1 MRHAMKAILPLLVA
15 ALAAGLVHA
24 EELPAAALKLKEIRE
39 REINR
44 INLAYLQ
51 KLDELLVDLRAKG
64 DTEAVAAVEKLVAE
78 AEGGKPAEAKDD
90 AGADPLAP
98 LVGVWRR
105 DTDGGVWNIPNTK
118 GGVFNGKLP
127 FKLTYD
133 PEKKQVVAVGE
144 HWVDRLTLTSNPDV
158 VYGSADNKGRKT
170 RYRLERVK

>member
-1 MRHAMKAILPLLVA
+1 MKVPLPLLVVA
-15 ALAAGLVHA
+15 ALAVPQLAFGSDIPA
-24 EELPAAALKLKEIRE
+24 EAAKLKEIHE
-39 REINR
+39 REINKL
-44 INLAYLQ
+44 NVAYLQ
-51 KLDELLVDLRAKG
+51 RLDALLVDYRAKG
-64 DTEAVAAVEKLVAE
+64 DDKAVEAVEKLVAE
-78 AEGGKPAEAKDD
+78 VEAGKPAEVKGE

-105 DTDGGVWNIPNTK
+105 DTDGGVWNIPDTK

-127 FKLTYD
+127 FKLNYD

-158 VYGSADNKGRKT
+158 VYGTADNKGRKT